1 MTIFLGTVGGG
12 RLKSEILT
20 AIMGRQ
26 FGRQPHATDYG
37 PIVIVIET
45 PRKFL
50 CMFPNSRSITHVSVM
65 VVTPFFW
72 AQWVIEG

>member
-37 PIVIVIET
+37 PIVILIET
-45 PRKFL
+45 PLKFL
-50 CMFPNSRSITHVSVM
+50 CMFSDSRSIIHGSFMGV
-65 VVTPFFW
+65 
-72 AQWVIEG
+72 